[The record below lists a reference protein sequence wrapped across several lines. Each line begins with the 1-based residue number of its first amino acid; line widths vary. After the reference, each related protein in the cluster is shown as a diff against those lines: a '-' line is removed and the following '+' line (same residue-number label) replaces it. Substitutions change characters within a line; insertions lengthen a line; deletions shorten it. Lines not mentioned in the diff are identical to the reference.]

1 MSDEAVPDK
10 GFARNLGGASG
21 ICTPKILQRQLHIAM
36 GQTLSLV
43 LGWLYES
50 LFPTLEHEPTT
61 SPSPSPQPL
70 PDDVMDVV
78 VAAPPALVDLNVA
91 VPDHEGAAA
100 AAAAAPAADAVMD
113 VIPLPDD
120 VMDVVVA
127 APPAQ
132 VDLNVA
138 APDHEGAA
146 AAAAAA
152 PAADAVMDVIPLSD
166 DMMGVVFSL
175 CDDRAQVMTLPEV
188 SKQWRR
194 ISQQNAAKITVIDLT
209 WAEAVS
215 NAPFADHDRCAITDA
230 GIARLVQ
237 RFPNLKHIDLSYCDN
252 VTDGGLEA
260 VAAGCPDLQHL
271 GLRWCKKVTNGG
283 LQAIAAR
290 CPKLQHLDLF
300 GCENV
305 TDGGL
310 TAIRDGCPNLQYLN
324 LDMCVFV
331 TDAGAALFPNAEVN
345 HNLVG

>member
-1 MSDEAVPDK
+1 
-10 GFARNLGGASG
+10 
-21 ICTPKILQRQLHIAM
+21 M

-113 VIPLPDD
+113 VIPL
-120 VMDVVVA
+120 
-127 APPAQ
+127 
-132 VDLNVA
+132 
-138 APDHEGAA
+138 
-146 AAAAAA
+146 
-152 PAADAVMDVIPLSD
+152 SD

-215 NAPFADHDRCAITDA
+215 KSPFADHDRCAITDA